1 MSNKPDPDFMYN
13 WIREKSGKTTNME
26 NKQITMWTCQ
36 FCGQDT
42 SNVEYDYLN
51 GYDHLSC
58 ALEAD
63 NKAKADEF
71 DHCVLCGVETA
82 YKRSTHIDMRIGYV
96 EGAGQLCSK
105 CYHFDTIS
113 VTKDK
118 NPIPLD
124 SHRQLFTVSEYMVL
138 STPNDQELG
147 AKVRQLY
154 WENKK

>member
-1 MSNKPDPDFMYN
+1 
-13 WIREKSGKTTNME
+13 ME
-26 NKQITMWTCQ
+26 TSLFTCQ
-36 FCGQDT
+36 YCGKDT
-42 SNVEYDYLN
+42 SEVEYDYLV
-51 GYDHLSC
+51 GVDHLSC
-58 ALEAD
+58 ALEQEQ
-63 NKAKADEF
+63 NQKNPIEK
-71 DHCVLCGVETA
+71 CVICGVDTQ
-82 YKRSTHIDMRIGYV
+82 YRFRTPIDFRYNYV

-113 VTKDK
+113 VTKDE

-154 WENKK
+154 WESKK